1 MTPQDLDFAATEHCH
16 VDIIPA
22 VKMDRLQMI
31 KAEYG
36 PFRPQIRCT
45 VPLWLALT
53 MRASGHCRVVPPDW
67 LSIGTCSPECLTTHM
82 AQTWMCVENL
92 TNVLKCEKERPEEF
106 AHGLDARYL
115 EIFVALQR
123 ACPEDLLP
131 ELPEL
136 QRLVQCIR
144 EVRQQKIIYG
154 LSSLD
159 GTALFVPFIYIF
171 TSLYILLIS

>member
-67 LSIGTCSPECLTTHM
+67 LSIGTCSRVFNHP
-82 AQTWMCVENL
+82 
-92 TNVLKCEKERPEEF
+92 
-106 AHGLDARYL
+106 HGPNMDVCRKLDKRFKVRKGTAGRVCTRAGCKVFGDFCGVAARL
-115 EIFVALQR
+115 SR
-123 ACPEDLLP
+123 
-131 ELPEL
+131 
-136 QRLVQCIR
+136 RLVTGAARTAASRAVHPRSSTTKDYIR
-144 EVRQQKIIYG
+144 IIFPRRHRPIR
-154 LSSLD
+154 
-159 GTALFVPFIYIF
+159 TIYIYF
-171 TSLYILLIS
+171 YISLHTFN